1 MRAPPTPAATFPN
14 RPRPRSSSYEKDG
27 KTKPAGHAAVLLTD
41 SLTRRRETDEMWR
54 ETRDGSLGCVLVSAT
69 QRHPRD
75 HQDAR
80 RGAHNPAIYRA
91 RSVPERADIRG
102 LQRSLADSASDGQAG
117 PEQVD
122 PLPETTF

>member
-1 MRAPPTPAATFPN
+1 ML
-14 RPRPRSSSYEKDG
+14 KDG
-27 KTKPAGHAAVLLTD
+27 CQVSASVPGKATSAHHDVLTD
-41 SLTRRRETDEMWR
+41 SLTRPAKTG
-54 ETRDGSLGCVLVSAT
+54 ETRRDLGDSRRSRDQVSET
-69 QRHPRD
+69 YRNRGGYE
-75 HQDAR
+75 DAR

-91 RSVPERADIRG
+91 RFVPERADIRG